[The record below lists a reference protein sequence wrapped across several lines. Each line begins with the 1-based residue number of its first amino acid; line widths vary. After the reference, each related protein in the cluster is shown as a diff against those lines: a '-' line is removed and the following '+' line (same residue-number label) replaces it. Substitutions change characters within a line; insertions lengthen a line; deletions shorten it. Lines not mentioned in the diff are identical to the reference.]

1 MSADKKRPKAD
12 PPRAE
17 ASAPS
22 ADAVPWLEEELRQAK
37 SQLHKLGQQV
47 EQARN
52 QIWNLAESVQKGED
66 VLSALASHLTAFPH
80 LQDEMRQAKE
90 QLGRLQERQLANQ
103 SRIEEVMR
111 QQQAAAER
119 ERGEHSDSLRR
130 LEATERLAQSYEGR
144 MLAVEEGGRRF
155 RDDISLLEK
164 RLEGADKGV
173 EEVAGKTARHGE
185 AVKRLEE
192 EMRRLHG
199 EIDALTKQ
207 DSILS
212 ERAQLLVEQVRRLG
226 EQVTILSEDRVVHQ
240 ELADMQDHWRMEG
253 QRLDERLKVL
263 EQAMGERRQ
272 HAEDHAHALELLE
285 SKSQTQAERL
295 AAFQQQIR
303 EQRQQVAAYLR
314 KLSQFQERQKRRQ
327 LAAMEQELKEMKQR
341 DLKLG
346 GE

>member
-1 MSADKKRPKAD
+1 MGADKKRPEAN
-12 PPRAE
+12 PSGAE
-17 ASAPS
+17 AGAPP

-37 SQLHKLGQQV
+37 SQLHKLEQQV

-52 QIWNLAESVQKGED
+52 QVWNLAESVQKGED
-66 VLSALASHLTAFPH
+66 VLSALASHLTTFPH
-80 LQDEMRQAKE
+80 LQDEVRQAKE

-103 SRIEEVMR
+103 SRIEEMIR

-119 ERGEHSDSLRR
+119 QREEHGGSLRR
-130 LEATERLAQSYEGR
+130 LEAAERLAQSYEGR

-164 RLEGADKGV
+164 RLEVADKGL
-173 EEVAGKTARHGE
+173 EEVGGKTAHHSE

-192 EMRRLHG
+192 EMRRLHV
-199 EIDALTKQ
+199 ESDALTKQ

-212 ERAQLLVEQVRRLG
+212 ERVQLLAEQVRRLG
-226 EQVTILSEDRVVHQ
+226 EQVTILSEDRVAQQ
-240 ELADMQDHWRMEG
+240 ELKDVQDHWHAES
-253 QRLDERLKVL
+253 QRLDERLKAL
-263 EQAMGERRQ
+263 ERVVGEQHQ
-272 HAEDHAHALELLE
+272 HAEDHARALELLE
-285 SKSQTQAERL
+285 SKSQTQMERL

-303 EQRQQVAAYLR
+303 EQRQQVVAYLR

>member
-1 MSADKKRPKAD
+1 MGADKKRANAD
-12 PPRAE
+12 PPRGEVGAPPAE
-17 ASAPS
+17 VVS
-22 ADAVPWLEEELRQAK
+22 WLEEELRQAK
-37 SQLHKLGQQV
+37 SQLHKLEQQV

-52 QIWNLAESVQKGED
+52 QLWNLVESVQKGED
-66 VLSALASHLTAFPH
+66 VLSAVAAHLAAFPH

-103 SRIEEVMR
+103 GRIEEAVR

-119 ERGEHSDSLRR
+119 EREEYSASLRR
-130 LEATERLAQSYEGR
+130 LEATERLSQSYEGR
-144 MLAVEEGGRRF
+144 MLAVEENVRRF

-164 RLEGADKGV
+164 RLEVADKGG
-173 EEVAGKTARHGE
+173 EELAGKTARHSE
-185 AVKRLEE
+185 VVKRLEE

-212 ERAQLLVEQVRRLG
+212 ERAQLLLEQVRRLA
-226 EQVTILSEDRVVHQ
+226 EQVTILSEDRVVQQ
-240 ELADMQDHWRMEG
+240 ELADVQEHWRMED
-253 QRLDERLKVL
+253 QRLDERLKAL
-263 EQAMGERRQ
+263 ERAMGERLQ
-272 HAEDHAHALELLE
+272 HAEDHARALELLE

-303 EQRQQVAAYLR
+303 EQRQQVVTYLR

-346 GE
+346 SE